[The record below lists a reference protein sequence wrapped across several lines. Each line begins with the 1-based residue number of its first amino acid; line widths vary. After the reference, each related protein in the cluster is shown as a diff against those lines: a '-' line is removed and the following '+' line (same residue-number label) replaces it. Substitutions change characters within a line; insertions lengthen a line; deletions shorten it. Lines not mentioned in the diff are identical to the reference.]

1 MTSICKVDNVVS
13 ERLTSR
19 LEFDNDDRNKLFF
32 FFRKIRAIRVGWNFI
47 YDRIQSLISIFV
59 CMSKLN
65 IQI

>member
-32 FFRKIRAIRVGWNFI
+32 LGKSEQFAWDEISSAIGF
-47 YDRIQSLISIFV
+47 
-59 CMSKLN
+59 KA
-65 IQI
+65 

>member
-32 FFRKIRAIRVGWNFI
+32 FLGKSEQFAW
-47 YDRIQSLISIFV
+47 DEISSTIGF
-59 CMSKLN
+59 KA
-65 IQI
+65 